1 MRTER
6 ELPSGMYQRGASYY
20 GRFKTPNGEVR
31 RSLGHDQRKA
41 VAMFRRCREAGITP
55 G

>member
-1 MRTER
+1 MRTEH